1 MMRRTGGPIIV
12 MLVPGLVLGLVGC
25 AGAEEQQDRAAYDA
39 MLEVEKVPGVIVAP
53 YEDHVQIDPSA
64 PEDEIVATAL
74 GVREVLDGLGSDRPE
89 ELTFVAVYPG
99 DAVVATEFT
108 TPILDDPDRLERDV
122 RIWASLLDEGF
133 TEVRFNVFDETGDGV
148 LNVHSGE
155 PGEPGPSV
163 GESFDA
169 MVGALSASGA
179 DPASFEALQT
189 EALVDDTLV
198 TNRSGRPDLPAGWAE
213 AIEAVTDLAY
223 IRKAGAGFE
232 PDATTLRLT
241 GSSELTP
248 EQSAEILAV
257 LGGGGV
263 LQPSVTVTYSL
274 GGDTPATALHGSV
287 Q

>member
-1 MMRRTGGPIIV
+1 MRRTGGPIIV
-12 MLVPGLVLGLVGC
+12 VLVPGLVLGLVGC

-89 ELTFVAVYPG
+89 ELTLVAVYPG

-163 GESFDA
+163 SESFDA

-179 DPASFEALQT
+179 DSASFEALQT

-198 TNRSGRPDLPAGWAE
+198 TNRSGRPALPADWAE

-223 IRKAGAGFE
+223 IRKAAAGFE

-248 EQSAEILAV
+248 EQSAEILAI
-257 LGGGGV
+257 LGGAGV

-274 GGDTPATALHGSV
+274 GGDTPATALYGSV